1 MVVVTFDFDDTL
13 LLTVSDEN
21 RGIRPAGVNGP
32 ILMQLVDHIQA
43 GDEVHIVTSRLERL
57 EHEDDGWPAVADFL
71 SEHGLEGLPV
81 HFTDGDPKTE
91 TLARLGSKKHFDDD
105 QWEIDT
111 LPEGCEGVKVTADA
125 SWSV

>member
-1 MVVVTFDFDDTL
+1 MVVTFDFDDTL
-13 LLTVSDEN
+13 LRTVSDEDV
-21 RGIRPAGVNGP
+21 GIREDGPNGP
-32 ILMQLVDHIQA
+32 ILMRLVDHIQA

-57 EHEDDGWPAVADFL
+57 EGTDDWTTVAGFL
-71 SEHGLEGLPV
+71 TTHGLEGLPV

-111 LPEGCEGVKVTADA
+111 LPDGCEGVLVKADA